1 MSNEN
6 IDKNT
11 DENIE
16 IMLGQII
23 KLIAPD
29 NENLND
35 KTYYIN
41 YLDDNKIKLF
51 DPYTNTLKVL
61 NLEFGSFTDES
72 IVGIEILYNPEKKGY
87 ARQNG
92 LLPGVGIT
100 IEFGGNLPEII
111 NGEITNLEEDMIELK
126 IINTDTKIYIDFKYQ
141 GIPEELEIV
150 NIKPFDL
157 ELASGEKKLSKISG

>member
-6 IDKNT
+6 NSKNKT
-11 DENIE
+11 DEELNEKIE

-29 NENLND
+29 NEELNE
-35 KTYYIN
+35 KTFYIK

-51 DPYTNTLKVL
+51 DPYAKILKVL
-61 NLEFGSFTDES
+61 NLESGAFTDES
-72 IVGIEILYNPEKKGY
+72 IIGIEILYNPENKGY

-92 LLPGVGIT
+92 LFPGVGIT
-100 IEFGGNLPEII
+100 IEFGGKIPEII

-126 IINTDTKIYIDFKYQ
+126 IVNTNTKIYIDFKYQ
-141 GIPEELEIV
+141 GIPE
-150 NIKPFDL
+150 
-157 ELASGEKKLSKISG
+157 